1 MPEARETRKPQGYAG
16 PKNPPKKPRSKASPA
31 RLAALDVV
39 RAVRER
45 DAFAQDVIG
54 TRIDRSDLS
63 SEDRAF
69 ATKLALGVVSATGT
83 LDEIIDR
90 ALNAPSDVKPD
101 VRDALR
107 VSTYE
112 IIFLGKTPHAAVDQG
127 VELVRSFAMSASGLA
142 NAVLRKIVLMRQ
154 AFPFGDPMR
163 DPEALARLHAFPL
176 WLARKL
182 IVDLGPQ
189 KALDFMRASNEQAP
203 LFIAVNAAKTS
214 DETLVKAFDKLDEG
228 LDPVSVD
235 GVSVA
240 GCYRVLDTRALLLPE
255 VKRMFSQGKILVT
268 DAASQL
274 VAASVLP
281 ERKPASLLEVGAGRA
296 TKTILL
302 QSDAT
307 RAYGSQLVL
316 STLDNHAFKTRL
328 LLERAERAGAEVAQL
343 YVSRPNSQLFT
354 PLRELK
360 GFAKVF
366 LQPGESR
373 TVTIPLDDKAFRY
386 WNVKTDRWEVEGGSY
401 QLLVGASSADIRLTA
416 VVTVEGTHA
425 PDPYAGLE
433 LPHYKTGEVASVP
446 DAEYEALLGRP
457 LPENKVR
464 IDRNMTLGEMGHG
477 RSPIGWLAAAVLGAL
492 LRRSIKNGKPDLNI
506 LFQYNMP
513 LRALAKMTNGA
524 ISMGMV
530 DGIVMELK
538 GFWIIGLV
546 RVIWEALKNVV
557 LNSRMEERLKNS

>member
-189 KALDFMRASNEQAP
+189 EALDFMRASNEQAA
-203 LFIAVNAAKTS
+203 AVHRRQRGEDLRRGA
-214 DETLVKAFDKLDEG
+214 G
-228 LDPVSVD
+228 Q
-235 GVSVA
+235 GVRQA
-240 GCYRVLDTRALLLPE
+240 GRGAGPGVGGRRGRCRLLPRLDTRALLLPE

-328 LLERAERAGAEVAQL
+328 LLERAERYGAEVAEALTGDALELDAVVGDRAFDEVFIDAPCSGLGTLRRHPEIRWRIKPADIVEFARVQL
-343 YVSRPNSQLFT
+343 
-354 PLRELK
+354 
-360 GFAKVF
+360 GM
-366 LQPGESR
+366 LQAAAPHVALGGTLAYATC
-373 TVTIPLDDKAFRY
+373 TVTREENNGVVKAFLESEAGAGFKLAPVNGRSC
-386 WNVKTDRWEVEGGSY
+386 VATRLSPAPRMPTSPS
-401 QLLVGASSADIRLTA
+401 ASSASRKASSREVPPDPLRGGSGGVWRGGYAVLRRLGSGDGVLAGHVA
-416 VVTVEGTHA
+416 VV
-425 PDPYAGLE
+425 
-433 LPHYKTGEVASVP
+433 
-446 DAEYEALLGRP
+446 
-457 LPENKVR
+457 
-464 IDRNMTLGEMGHG
+464 
-477 RSPIGWLAAAVLGAL
+477 
-492 LRRSIKNGKPDLNI
+492 
-506 LFQYNMP
+506 
-513 LRALAKMTNGA
+513 
-524 ISMGMV
+524 
-530 DGIVMELK
+530 
-538 GFWIIGLV
+538 
-546 RVIWEALKNVV
+546 
-557 LNSRMEERLKNS
+557 

>member
-1 MPEARETRKPQGYAG
+1 MPEARETRKPQDYAG

-189 KALDFMRASNEQAP
+189 EALDVRRASNEQAP

-214 DETLVKAFDKLDEG
+214 DEALVKAFDKLDEG

-281 ERKPASLLEVGAGRA
+281 ERKPGAGRA

-328 LLERAERAGAEVAQL
+328 LLERAERYGAEVAEALTGDALELDAVVGDRAFDEVFIDAPCSGLGTLRRHPEIRWRIKPADIVEFARVQL
-343 YVSRPNSQLFT
+343 
-354 PLRELK
+354 
-360 GFAKVF
+360 GM
-366 LQPGESR
+366 LQAAAPHVAPGGALAYATC
-373 TVTIPLDDKAFRY
+373 TVTREENNGVVKAFLESEAGAGFKLAPVNGRSC
-386 WNVKTDRWEVEGGSY
+386 VATRLAPGS
-401 QLLVGASSADIRLTA
+401 
-416 VVTVEGTHA
+416 
-425 PDPYAGLE
+425 
-433 LPHYKTGEVASVP
+433 P
-446 DAEYEALLGRP
+446 DAHFA
-457 LPENKVR
+457 VR
-464 IDRNMTLGEMGHG
+464 
-477 RSPIGWLAAAVLGAL
+477 
-492 LRRSIKNGKPDLNI
+492 
-506 LFQYNMP
+506 F
-513 LRALAKMTNGA
+513 
-524 ISMGMV
+524 
-530 DGIVMELK
+530 
-538 GFWIIGLV
+538 
-546 RVIWEALKNVV
+546 
-557 LNSRMEERLKNS
+557 ERIA

>member
-1 MPEARETRKPQGYAG
+1 MPEASEPRKPQGYAG
-16 PKNPPKKPRSKASPA
+16 PKNPQKKPRSKASPA

-69 ATKLALGVVSATGT
+69 ATKLALGVVSSTGT

-107 VSTYE
+107 VSAYE
-112 IIFLGKTPHAAVDQG
+112 IVFLGKTPHAAVDQG

-182 IVDLGPQ
+182 IADLGPQ
-189 KALDFMRASNEQAP
+189 EALDFMRASNEQAP
-203 LFIAVNAAKTS
+203 LFIAVNAAKTT
-214 DETLVKAFDKLDEG
+214 DEALVKAFDKLDEG

-235 GVSVA
+235 GVDVA

-281 ERKPASLLEVGAGRA
+281 ERKPSSLLEVGAGRA

-328 LLERAERAGAEVAQL
+328 LLERAERYGAEVAEALTGDALELDAVVGDRAFDEVFIDAPCSGLGTLRRPPEIRWRIKPADIAEFARVQL
-343 YVSRPNSQLFT
+343 
-354 PLRELK
+354 
-360 GFAKVF
+360 GM
-366 LQPGESR
+366 LQSAAPHVALGGTLAYATC
-373 TVTIPLDDKAFRY
+373 TVTREENNGVVKAFL
-386 WNVKTDRWEVEGGSY
+386 ESEA
-401 QLLVGASSADIRLTA
+401 GAGFKL
-416 VVTVEGTHA
+416 A
-425 PDPYAGLE
+425 P
-433 LPHYKTGEVASVP
+433 V
-446 DAEYEALLGRP
+446 
-457 LPENKVR
+457 N
-464 IDRNMTLGEMGHG
+464 G
-477 RSPIGWLAAAVLGAL
+477 RSCVATRLSPGSSDAHFAV
-492 LRRSIKNGKPDLNI
+492 R
-506 LFQYNMP
+506 F
-513 LRALAKMTNGA
+513 
-524 ISMGMV
+524 
-530 DGIVMELK
+530 
-538 GFWIIGLV
+538 
-546 RVIWEALKNVV
+546 
-557 LNSRMEERLKNS
+557 ERIA

>member
-69 ATKLALGVVSATGT
+69 ATKLALGVVSSTGT

-107 VSTYE
+107 VSAYE
-112 IIFLGKTPHAAVDQG
+112 IVFLGKTPHAAVDQG

-182 IVDLGPQ
+182 IADLGPQ
-189 KALDFMRASNEQAP
+189 EALDFMRASNEQAP
-203 LFIAVNAAKTS
+203 LFIAVNAAKTT
-214 DETLVKAFDKLDEG
+214 DEALVKAFDKLDEG

-235 GVSVA
+235 GVDVA

-328 LLERAERAGAEVAQL
+328 LLERAERYGAEVAEALTGDALELDAVVGDRAFDEVFIDAPCSGLGTLRRHPEIRWRIKPADIVEFARVQL
-343 YVSRPNSQLFT
+343 
-354 PLRELK
+354 
-360 GFAKVF
+360 GM
-366 LQPGESR
+366 LQAAAPHVAPGGALAYATC
-373 TVTIPLDDKAFRY
+373 TVTREENNGVVKAFL
-386 WNVKTDRWEVEGGSY
+386 ESEA
-401 QLLVGASSADIRLTA
+401 GAGFKL
-416 VVTVEGTHA
+416 A
-425 PDPYAGLE
+425 P
-433 LPHYKTGEVASVP
+433 V
-446 DAEYEALLGRP
+446 
-457 LPENKVR
+457 N
-464 IDRNMTLGEMGHG
+464 G
-477 RSPIGWLAAAVLGAL
+477 RSCVATRLSPGSSDAHFAV
-492 LRRSIKNGKPDLNI
+492 R
-506 LFQYNMP
+506 F
-513 LRALAKMTNGA
+513 
-524 ISMGMV
+524 
-530 DGIVMELK
+530 
-538 GFWIIGLV
+538 
-546 RVIWEALKNVV
+546 
-557 LNSRMEERLKNS
+557 ERIA

>member
-189 KALDFMRASNEQAP
+189 EALDFMRASNEQAP

-214 DETLVKAFDKLDEG
+214 DEALVKAFDKLDEG

-240 GCYRVLDTRALLLPE
+240 GCYRVLDTRALLLP
-255 VKRMFSQGKILVT
+255 
-268 DAASQL
+268 
-274 VAASVLP
+274 
-281 ERKPASLLEVGAGRA
+281 
-296 TKTILL
+296 
-302 QSDAT
+302 
-307 RAYGSQLVL
+307 
-316 STLDNHAFKTRL
+316 
-328 LLERAERAGAEVAQL
+328 
-343 YVSRPNSQLFT
+343 
-354 PLRELK
+354 
-360 GFAKVF
+360 
-366 LQPGESR
+366 
-373 TVTIPLDDKAFRY
+373 
-386 WNVKTDRWEVEGGSY
+386 
-401 QLLVGASSADIRLTA
+401 
-416 VVTVEGTHA
+416 
-425 PDPYAGLE
+425 
-433 LPHYKTGEVASVP
+433 
-446 DAEYEALLGRP
+446 
-457 LPENKVR
+457 
-464 IDRNMTLGEMGHG
+464 
-477 RSPIGWLAAAVLGAL
+477 
-492 LRRSIKNGKPDLNI
+492 
-506 LFQYNMP
+506 
-513 LRALAKMTNGA
+513 
-524 ISMGMV
+524 
-530 DGIVMELK
+530 
-538 GFWIIGLV
+538 
-546 RVIWEALKNVV
+546 
-557 LNSRMEERLKNS
+557 

>member
-1 MPEARETRKPQGYAG
+1 MPEASEPRKPQGYAG
-16 PKNPPKKPRSKASPA
+16 PKNPQKKPRSKASPA

-69 ATKLALGVVSATGT
+69 ATKLALGVVSSTGT

-107 VSTYE
+107 VSAYE
-112 IIFLGKTPHAAVDQG
+112 IVFLGKTPHAAVDQG

-182 IVDLGPQ
+182 IADLGPQ
-189 KALDFMRASNEQAP
+189 EALDFMRASNEQAP
-203 LFIAVNAAKTS
+203 LFIAVNAAKTT
-214 DETLVKAFDKLDEG
+214 DEALVKAFDKLDEG

-235 GVSVA
+235 GVDVA

-281 ERKPASLLEVGAGRA
+281 ERKPSSLLEVGAGRA

-328 LLERAERAGAEVAQL
+328 LLERAERYGAEVAEALTGDARGVHRCAMLGAGHAAPPSRDPLAHQAGRHRGVRARAAGHAPVRRASRGFGRHAGL
-343 YVSRPNSQLFT
+343 RHVHGDARGEQRRGEGLPRKRGRRGLQTGARQRPLLRGHAPVSR
-354 PLRELK
+354 
-360 GFAKVF
+360 
-366 LQPGESR
+366 
-373 TVTIPLDDKAFRY
+373 
-386 WNVKTDRWEVEGGSY
+386 
-401 QLLVGASSADIRLTA
+401 
-416 VVTVEGTHA
+416 
-425 PDPYAGLE
+425 
-433 LPHYKTGEVASVP
+433 
-446 DAEYEALLGRP
+446 LLGRP
-457 LPENKVR
+457 LRRPFRAHRVKPPRARCRPTLSEEVR
-464 IDRNMTLGEMGHG
+464 AAYGGEGM
-477 RSPIGWLAAAVLGAL
+477 RFCGA
-492 LRRSIKNGKPDLNI
+492 
-506 LFQYNMP
+506 
-513 LRALAKMTNGA
+513 
-524 ISMGMV
+524 
-530 DGIVMELK
+530 
-538 GFWIIGLV
+538 
-546 RVIWEALKNVV
+546 
-557 LNSRMEERLKNS
+557 

>member
-189 KALDFMRASNEQAP
+189 EALDFMRASNEQAP

-214 DETLVKAFDKLDEG
+214 DG
-228 LDPVSVD
+228 R
-235 GVSVA
+235 GA
-240 GCYRVLDTRALLLPE
+240 GPGIGGRRERCRLLPCARHTRA
-255 VKRMFSQGKILVT
+255 
-268 DAASQL
+268 AASRGEADVLAGQDPRDGRRF
-274 VAASVLP
+274 AA
-281 ERKPASLLEVGAGRA
+281 GGR
-296 TKTILL
+296 
-302 QSDAT
+302 
-307 RAYGSQLVL
+307 
-316 STLDNHAFKTRL
+316 
-328 LLERAERAGAEVAQL
+328 
-343 YVSRPNSQLFT
+343 
-354 PLRELK
+354 
-360 GFAKVF
+360 
-366 LQPGESR
+366 
-373 TVTIPLDDKAFRY
+373 
-386 WNVKTDRWEVEGGSY
+386 
-401 QLLVGASSADIRLTA
+401 
-416 VVTVEGTHA
+416 
-425 PDPYAGLE
+425 
-433 LPHYKTGEVASVP
+433 
-446 DAEYEALLGRP
+446 
-457 LPENKVR
+457 
-464 IDRNMTLGEMGHG
+464 
-477 RSPIGWLAAAVLGAL
+477 LGA
-492 LRRSIKNGKPDLNI
+492 
-506 LFQYNMP
+506 
-513 LRALAKMTNGA
+513 A
-524 ISMGMV
+524 
-530 DGIVMELK
+530 
-538 GFWIIGLV
+538 
-546 RVIWEALKNVV
+546 
-557 LNSRMEERLKNS
+557 